1 MPSIS
6 IFFLGTSGGDR
17 CCYKKMAIFHVSGM
31 RVLDDVGIM
40 ETGEQ
45 KFLKSLCVLRMQ
57 IILRY

>member
-1 MPSIS
+1 
-6 IFFLGTSGGDR
+6 
-17 CCYKKMAIFHVSGM
+17 MAIFHVSGM

-57 IILRY
+57 IILRYWILGYLSERKETVEKPALVH